1 MGCNCGGTSDDATAE
16 FQVRLPDGTIKT
28 VKGKAAAEML
38 VNENGGGMITK
49 KV

>member
-1 MGCNCGGTSDDATAE
+1 MPCACGGTSDDATAE
-16 FQVRLPDGTIKT
+16 FQVRLPNGEIKT

-38 VNENGGGMITK
+38 VSENGGGMIQK